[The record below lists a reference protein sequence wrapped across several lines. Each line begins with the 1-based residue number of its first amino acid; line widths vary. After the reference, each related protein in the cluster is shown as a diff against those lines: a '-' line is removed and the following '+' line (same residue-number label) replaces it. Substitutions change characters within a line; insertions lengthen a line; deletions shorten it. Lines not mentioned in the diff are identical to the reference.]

1 MTGPGEQQNQPN
13 DAWWAQE
20 QPQQG
25 PQYSQSDPTM
35 VGQPGYQLPSQPAV
49 PVVAPQGPAEQQ
61 PADPTMVRQPFDQP
75 AAAPAGSG
83 TGYQQPGYHQSAPG
97 YPQPGTPQGA
107 PGLQQGGTPQ
117 ATPAGYQSGTGY
129 QQPGYHQSAP
139 GYPQPVEPQVAPGFQ
154 QGGTPQAAPGFQQGG
169 TPQATPGFSQSG
181 FPQPGFEQPAP
192 GFPQGAP
199 GFQQSGY
206 QQPGGFQPAPGYQ
219 QPPKSGGKGWLW
231 ALGAVVV
238 TSAVWAGAM
247 FAIGAFDAGKADISK
262 DADLR
267 GYKYVDNLCDLTDTS
282 PYTSAGFTL
291 SKTDSSGKTYPKHEG
306 SKHAAVDSM
315 GCDVRFTPSGST
327 EKYDYAA
334 IYTSAQVHKQTNPG
348 PEFTASYETW
358 TQNEYGT
365 GAKVDKISGFG
376 DEAYLITGKHK
387 SDDPTA
393 DVSLAMR
400 DGWTTYHISWSQY
413 SSSSSKSSGKILSAS
428 EVTDLLKK
436 TATSTMSKLRK

>member
-20 QPQQG
+20 QPQQQG

-49 PVVAPQGPAEQQ
+49 PLAPPQSAAAEQQ

-75 AAAPAGSG
+75 GNAPAGYPSG
-83 TGYQQPGYHQSAPG
+83 TGYPQPGYHQSSPG
-97 YPQPGTPQGA
+97 YPQPGFPQGGA
-107 PGLQQGGTPQ
+107 
-117 ATPAGYQSGTGY
+117 
-129 QQPGYHQSAP
+129 
-139 GYPQPVEPQVAPGFQ
+139 
-154 QGGTPQAAPGFQQGG
+154 
-169 TPQATPGFSQSG
+169 PQATPGFQQPGAPHATPG
-181 FPQPGFEQPAP
+181 FQQPGFEQPAP
-192 GFPQGAP
+192 GPQQVAPGFQQSAPGYQQGAP
-199 GFQQSGY
+199 GFQQPGY
-206 QQPGGFQPAPGYQ
+206 QQPAGFQPTPGFQQAAPGYP

-267 GYKYVDNLCDLTDTS
+267 GYKYIDNLCDITETS

-291 SKTDSSGKTYPKHEG
+291 SKTDSSGDTYPKHEG

-334 IYTSAQVHKQTNPG
+334 IYTSAQVHKQSNPG

-358 TQNEYGT
+358 TQSEYGKD
-365 GAKVDKISGFG
+365 AKVDKISGLG
-376 DEAYLITGKHK
+376 DEAYVITGKHK

-393 DVSLAMR
+393 DVSLAVR

-413 SSSSSKSSGKILSAS
+413 SSSSSGSSKSTGKILSAS

>member
-20 QPQQG
+20 QPQQQG

-49 PVVAPQGPAEQQ
+49 PVVGPQGPAEQQ
-61 PADPTMVRQPFDQP
+61 PADPTMVRQSFDQP
-75 AAAPAGSG
+75 GAAPAGYQSG
-83 TGYQQPGYHQSAPG
+83 TGYQQPGYQQSSPG
-97 YPQPGTPQGA
+97 YPQPGTSPAA
-107 PGLQQGGTPQ
+107 PGFQQAGAPQ

-129 QQPGYHQSAP
+129 QQPGYHQSSP
-139 GYPQPVEPQVAPGFQ
+139 GYPQP
-154 QGGTPQAAPGFQQGG
+154 GTPQAAPGFQQGG
-169 TPQATPGFSQSG
+169 APQATPGFPQAGAPQAAPG
-181 FPQPGFEQPAP
+181 FAQPGFQQPGFEQAAP
-192 GFPQGAP
+192 GFQQGAP
-199 GFQQSGY
+199 GFQQPAY
-206 QQPGGFQPAPGYQ
+206 QQQAPGYQ

-267 GYKYVDNLCDLTDTS
+267 GYKYVANLCDITDTS
-282 PYTSAGFTL
+282 PYTSAGLTL
-291 SKTDSSGKTYPKHEG
+291 SKTDSSGNTYPKHEG

-358 TQNEYGT
+358 TQSEYGKD
-365 GAKVDKISGFG
+365 AKVDKISGLG
-376 DEAYLITGKHK
+376 DEAYVITGKHK

-393 DVSLAMR
+393 DVSLAVR
-400 DGWTTYHISWSQY
+400 DGWATYHISWSQY
-413 SSSSSKSSGKILSAS
+413 SSSSSKSSSKILSAS

>member
-20 QPQQG
+20 QPQQQG

-49 PVVAPQGPAEQQ
+49 PVVGPQGPAEQQ
-61 PADPTMVRQPFDQP
+61 PADPTMVRQSFDQP
-75 AAAPAGSG
+75 GAA
-83 TGYQQPGYHQSAPG
+83 
-97 YPQPGTPQGA
+97 
-107 PGLQQGGTPQ
+107 
-117 ATPAGYQSGTGY
+117 PAGYQSGTGY
-129 QQPGYHQSAP
+129 QQPGYHQSSPA
-139 GYPQPVEPQVAPGFQ
+139 YPQP
-154 QGGTPQAAPGFQQGG
+154 G
-169 TPQATPGFSQSG
+169 TPQATPGFPQTGAPQATPG
-181 FPQPGFEQPAP
+181 FPQVGAPQSAPGFPQPGLQQPGFEQPAP
-192 GFPQGAP
+192 GFPQGAS
-199 GFQQSGY
+199 GFQQPGY
-206 QQPGGFQPAPGYQ
+206 QQQAPGYQ

-267 GYKYVDNLCDLTDTS
+267 GYKYIANLCDITDTS

-291 SKTDSSGKTYPKHEG
+291 SKTDSSGDTYPKHDG
-306 SKHAAVDSM
+306 SKHAAVDTM
-315 GCDVRFTPSGST
+315 GCDVRFTPSGSS

-358 TQNEYGT
+358 TQSEYGKD
-365 GAKVDKISGFG
+365 AKVDKISGLG
-376 DEAYLITGKHK
+376 DEAYVITGKHK

-393 DVSLAMR
+393 DVSLAVR
-400 DGWTTYHISWSQY
+400 DGWATYHISWSQY

>member
-13 DAWWAQE
+13 DAWWAQQ

-49 PVVAPQGPAEQQ
+49 PVVGPQGDAGPQSPAEQQ

-75 AAAPAGSG
+75 GTAPAGSG
-83 TGYQQPGYHQSAPG
+83 TGYPQPGYQQSSPG

-107 PGLQQGGTPQ
+107 PGFQ
-117 ATPAGYQSGTGY
+117 QSGAPQVTPPGHPSGSGY
-129 QQPGYHQSAP
+129 QQPAYHQSSPGYPQPGTSQAAP
-139 GYPQPVEPQVAPGFQ
+139 GYPQAGS
-154 QGGTPQAAPGFQQGG
+154 PQAASGYPQAGFQ
-169 TPQATPGFSQSG
+169 
-181 FPQPGFEQPAP
+181 QPGFEQPAS

-199 GFQQSGY
+199 GFQQPGY
-206 QQPGGFQPAPGYQ
+206 QQPAPGYQ

-267 GYKYVDNLCDLTDTS
+267 GYKYVANLCDLTDTS

-358 TQNEYGT
+358 TQSEYGK
-365 GAKVDKISGFG
+365 GAKVDKITGLG
-376 DEAYLITGKHK
+376 DEAYVITGEHK

-413 SSSSSKSSGKILSAS
+413 SSSSSKSPGKILSAS

>member
-20 QPQQG
+20 QPPQA

-35 VGQPGYQLPSQPAV
+35 VGQPGLQVPPQP
-49 PVVAPQGPAEQQ
+49 VAPAAGQQAGPAEQQ
-61 PADPTMVRQPFDQP
+61 PADPTLLRQPFDQP
-75 AAAPAGSG
+75 GAA
-83 TGYQQPGYHQSAPG
+83 
-97 YPQPGTPQGA
+97 
-107 PGLQQGGTPQ
+107 
-117 ATPAGYQSGTGY
+117 PAGYQSGTGY
-129 QQPGYHQSAP
+129 QQPGYHQSTP
-139 GYPQPVEPQVAPGFQ
+139 GYPQPGFQ
-154 QGGTPQAAPGFQQGG
+154 QAPSTPGFPQAAPGFQQ
-169 TPQATPGFSQSG
+169 PTPGF
-181 FPQPGFEQPAP
+181 PQGAPGFEQPAP

-199 GFQQSGY
+199 GFEQPAPGFQQSAPGF
-206 QQPGGFQPAPGYQ
+206 QQPGAGFQPAPGFPQQAPGYP

-231 ALGAVVV
+231 ALGAIVL
-238 TSAVWAGAM
+238 TSAVWAVAM

-267 GYKYVDNLCDLTDTS
+267 GYKYIENLCDITDTS

-291 SKTDSSGKTYPKHEG
+291 SKSDSSGETYPKHDG

-315 GCDVRFTPSGST
+315 GCDVRFAPSGSS

-334 IYTSAQVHKQTNPG
+334 IYTSAQVHKQSNPG

-358 TQNEYGT
+358 TQSEYGKDS
-365 GAKVDKISGFG
+365 KVEKVSGLG
-376 DEAYLITGKHK
+376 DEAYVITGKHK

-393 DVSLAMR
+393 DVSVAVR

-413 SSSSSKSSGKILSAS
+413 SSSTSRSSGKILSTA
-428 EVTDLLKK
+428 EATELLKK
-436 TATSTMSKLRK
+436 TANSTMSKLRK

>member
-20 QPQQG
+20 QPQQQG

-49 PVVAPQGPAEQQ
+49 PVVGPQGPAEQQ
-61 PADPTMVRQPFDQP
+61 PADPTMVRQSSDQP
-75 AAAPAGSG
+75 GAA
-83 TGYQQPGYHQSAPG
+83 
-97 YPQPGTPQGA
+97 
-107 PGLQQGGTPQ
+107 
-117 ATPAGYQSGTGY
+117 PAGYQSGTGY
-129 QQPGYHQSAP
+129 QQPGYHQSSPA
-139 GYPQPVEPQVAPGFQ
+139 YPQP
-154 QGGTPQAAPGFQQGG
+154 GTPQAAPGFPQGG
-169 TPQATPGFSQSG
+169 APQATPGFPQAGAPQSAPG
-181 FPQPGFEQPAP
+181 FPQPGFQQPGFEQPAP
-192 GFPQGAP
+192 GFPQGAS
-199 GFQQSGY
+199 GFQQPGY
-206 QQPGGFQPAPGYQ
+206 QQQAPGYQ

-267 GYKYVDNLCDLTDTS
+267 GYKYIPNLCDITDTS

-291 SKTDSSGKTYPKHEG
+291 SKTDSSGNTYPKHDG
-306 SKHAAVDSM
+306 SKHAAVDTM
-315 GCDVRFTPSGST
+315 GCDVRFTPSGSS

-358 TQNEYGT
+358 TQNEYGKD
-365 GAKVDKISGFG
+365 AKVDKISGLG
-376 DEAYLITGKHK
+376 DEAYLVTGKHK

-393 DVSLAMR
+393 DVSLAVR
-400 DGWTTYHISWSQY
+400 DGWATYHISWSQY